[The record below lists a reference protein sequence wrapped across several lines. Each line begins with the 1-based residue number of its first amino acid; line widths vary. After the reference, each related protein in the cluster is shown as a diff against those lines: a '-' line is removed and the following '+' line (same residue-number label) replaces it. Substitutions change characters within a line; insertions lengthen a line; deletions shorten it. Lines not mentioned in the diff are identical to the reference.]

1 MIMFTL
7 FCTLLRLFFSGKKT
21 HLLILLQN
29 NYELRG
35 SGGFITQLVDV
46 CIGGLQL
53 KVVFRNDQEELKPK
67 AFIPAPKEV
76 QRYLGH
82 DHWFLRDSNI
92 FGSFST
98 SAKHVI
104 HNYQSLFPDHEV
116 AGVFSLN
123 FSAAEELVGILGPV
137 QFQKKVLDHN
147 NLFRE
152 ISGQVSSVDLH
163 DKAQLQ
169 KRKNI
174 LQSLSSK
181 LFYSALFKFWKWP
194 KLVGL
199 FHALLKRKDFQM
211 YWDDA
216 SRRAFYV
223 RKNIVQ
229 SELLPPDRDFLQV
242 VENNYLGLK
251 SNRYIRRN
259 ITRKVVLGYDP
270 DSLRLDHGKVH
281 TRIAWDHL
289 GGDNYPFSGTYQAV
303 VQIHLPLTAKEL
315 VVHSLQHETEISRD
329 NVSTIITVHHTI
341 NIQESCVLEFS
352 YDIDSEIVHDNSYGF
367 HFIKQSGVSNEHV
380 QQTVL
385 FPQHFTVHPGGDGRV
400 ADQTVFENRTDVLE
414 NYSTVYSAQ
423 LDPSPP
429 RILLHEMVGPGIFE
443 ITFHEPVWMNDDFA
457 VQVESQDG
465 AHEFPVTKV
474 FKGKD
479 HRRLLLHVSNIPDI
493 EEKFYKISLTGI
505 ENAVHAV
512 MGDRTITSVY
522 RSRFFR
528 KNL

>member
-1 MIMFTL
+1 MLTL
-7 FCTLLRLFFSGKKT
+7 FCTFLRLFFSRKKT
-21 HLLILLQN
+21 HLLLLLQN

-46 CIGGLQL
+46 AIGGLQV
-53 KVVFRNDQEELKPK
+53 KMVFRNDQEELRPK
-67 AFIPAPKEV
+67 AFIPAPKEI
-76 QRYLGH
+76 QQYLGH
-82 DHWFLRDSNI
+82 DHWFLRDTNI
-92 FGSFST
+92 FGNFST

-123 FSAAEELVGILGPV
+123 FSAVEDLIGMLGAV
-137 QFQKKVLDHN
+137 KFQKKILNQN

-152 ISGQVSSVDLH
+152 ISGQVSNVDLH
-163 DKAQLQ
+163 DKIQLQ

-174 LQSLSSK
+174 LRPLAIKLLS
-181 LFYSALFKFWKWP
+181 SALFRFWKWP
-194 KLVGL
+194 KLVRL
-199 FHALLKRKDFQM
+199 FHAMLKRKDFQI

-216 SRRAFYV
+216 SRRAFYLK
-223 RKNIVQ
+223 KNIVE
-229 SELLPPDRDFLQV
+229 SEFLPVDRDFLQV

-259 ITRKVVLGYDP
+259 IRRKVSLGYDP
-270 DSLRLDHGKVH
+270 DSLQLHHGKVH
-281 TRIAWDHL
+281 TRITWDHL
-289 GGDNYPFSGTYQAV
+289 GGDDYPFSGTYQAV
-303 VQIHLPLTAKEL
+303 VQVHLPLTAKEL
-315 VVHSLQHETEISRD
+315 VIHSPQHETEISRD
-329 NVSTIITVHHTI
+329 NVSTIITLHHSI
-341 NIQESCVLEFS
+341 KVQESGVLEFS
-352 YDIDSEIVHDNSYGF
+352 YDIGNEIVHDNSYSF
-367 HFIKQSGVSNEHV
+367 QFIKQSGVRNEHV
-380 QQTVL
+380 QQAVQ
-385 FPQHFTVHPGGDGRV
+385 FPQHFAVISAGDGRV
-400 ADQTVFENRTDVLE
+400 ADELVFENRTDVQE

-423 LDPSPP
+423 LDLSPP

-457 VQVESQDG
+457 VLVESQDG
-465 AHEFPVTKV
+465 TREFPVTKV

-479 HRRLLLHVSNIPDI
+479 HRRLLLHVSDIPDI
-493 EEKFYKISLTGI
+493 EEKFYRITLTGI

-512 MGDRTITSVY
+512 MHNRTITSVY